1 MQTEIVGT
9 PLSMMAEGG
18 NEGVSSRAFSSLGV
32 AMIGAEKDSVAIPT
46 SLNAPIIDAGDS
58 GRLSLSLLNGG

>member
-1 MQTEIVGT
+1 
-9 PLSMMAEGG
+9 MAEGG